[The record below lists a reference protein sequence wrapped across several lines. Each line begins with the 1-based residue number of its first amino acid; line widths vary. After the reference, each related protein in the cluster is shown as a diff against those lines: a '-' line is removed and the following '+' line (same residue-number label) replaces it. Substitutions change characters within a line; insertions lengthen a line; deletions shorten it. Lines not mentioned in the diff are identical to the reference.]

1 MQKRCVMK
9 KRKIDHYSFLPVV
22 GTEEA
27 VRVKCVKGL
36 VAWSTRR
43 VSMES
48 FSDDF
53 PDGFHLHD
61 WTGSG
66 SPEARAGRLE
76 QNLAPAPCGQCP
88 RDECPGSLGGCLLD
102 MNQGAFQDAVDEA
115 EMSPFVLA
123 AICAGFNHDT
133 ALRMEVEIEIEMKR
147 IAGEMDSIH

>member
-1 MQKRCVMK
+1 MK
-9 KRKIDHYSFLPVV
+9 KSKVDPYSFLPVV

-48 FSDDF
+48 FPDDF

-88 RDECPGSLGGCLLD
+88 RDDCPGSLGVCLLD
-102 MNQGAFQDAVDEA
+102 VDPGVSQDEVKEV

-123 AICAGFNHDT
+123 AMCAGFSHHI
-133 ALRMEVEIEIEMKR
+133 ALRMEVEIEIEMRR

>member
-27 VRVKCVKGL
+27 VRAKCIKGL
-36 VAWSTRR
+36 VAWSTRPI
-43 VSMES
+43 SKES
-48 FSDDF
+48 FPDDF

-76 QNLAPAPCGQCP
+76 QNLAPAPCRELLEFEPAHLESHLPKATNPQQPSGRAKLHRKNQRVP
-88 RDECPGSLGGCLLD
+88 EC
-102 MNQGAFQDAVDEA
+102 Q
-115 EMSPFVLA
+115 
-123 AICAGFNHDT
+123 
-133 ALRMEVEIEIEMKR
+133 
-147 IAGEMDSIH
+147 